1 MPSRRMQQTIFL
13 TLVSSGWITC
23 ATSLPDSLLSASV
36 AKNDNQLLGASGLTT
51 VVTALS
57 GYLTTSYYDDENCK
71 TLKYADG
78 VELGACEYLSS
89 NDKYRVTTADQD
101 EIRIIYYNDKDCS
114 IVNYQYN
121 TVAYTDGAC
130 TASLTAYRVSASRNV
145 LAQGIMKRSISQV
158 CS

>member
-1 MPSRRMQQTIFL
+1 MQQTIFL

-23 ATSLPDSLLSASV
+23 ATSVPDRVLSASFE
-36 AKNDNQLLGASGLTT
+36 KNDNQLLGASGLTT

-57 GYLTTSYYDDENCK
+57 GYLTTSYYDDKNCK
-71 TLKYADG
+71 SLKYADG

-101 EIRIIYYNDKDCS
+101 EIRVTYYNDKDCS
-114 IVNYQYN
+114 IVYYQYN

-130 TASLTAYRVSASRNV
+130 TASLTAYRVSASSST
-145 LAQGIMKRSISQV
+145 LAQGIMKRSVSQV
-158 CS
+158 R